1 MRNYAVLEIAKRAA
15 ALEAENER
23 LRGIVPEVLERL
35 NDELCAENES
45 LHELN
50 EKLADLLR
58 RTMLAIRGPEPELT
72 HWDWSDLPERA
83 EAALAAQAVPQRPA
97 LDLAELIKGMSVS
110 VDVSTNDADIGNR
123 YFGTVGEVM
132 ECAGDKHGLTL
143 LVDDVEPNFR
153 QPAHVVQEPLTD
165 EQIEQLREKTF
176 STNNPFCPVDRKSM
190 HKAVR
195 AAEAAHSITG
205 AKT

>member
-83 EAALAAQAVPQRPA
+83 EAALAAQAVPQ
-97 LDLAELIKGMSVS
+97 
-110 VDVSTNDADIGNR
+110 
-123 YFGTVGEVM
+123 
-132 ECAGDKHGLTL
+132 
-143 LVDDVEPNFR
+143 
-153 QPAHVVQEPLTD
+153 QPAPAIQEPITWDEFKLTTLETFPGECTAED
-165 EQIEQLREKTF
+165 FDAVLR
-176 STNNPFCPVDRKSM
+176 CDRDVLMRSARM
-190 HKAVR
+190 VER
-195 AAEAAHSITG
+195 FHSITG